1 MNWLYVFI
9 GGGLGSVCR
18 YLTANWLNELE
29 FKDFP
34 IGTLGVNLIG
44 SFIIGFVICYLQ
56 FNNMLEDKLKYLLV
70 VGFLGGF
77 TTFSSFA
84 LENFLLIERK
94 AIKTSLLYISSSLFL
109 GILLAYI
116 GYWLMNRILVSNL

>member
-18 YLTANWLNELE
+18 YLTANWLNEIE